1 VGHYLAKVLKSWIE
15 CEFRFQL
22 FFLLS
27 RKIQSFNKL
36 SSSLFLRFRCGNERW
51 KLIVADL
58 LARRQLNH
66 IENRLLPLN
75 VRVEDD
81 QFRLGILSL
90 NDFSDE
96 YLVPFN
102 HCADHRCE
110 CALVFGSPHWQD
122 DVDTRH
128 EVVARHLRLLGET

>member
-1 VGHYLAKVLKSWIE
+1 VGHYLAKVLKSWVE

-36 SSSLFLRFRCGNERW
+36 PSGLFLRFRCGNERW

-58 LARRQLNH
+58 LTGRQLNH
-66 IENRLLPLN
+66 IKNRLLPLN

-110 CALVFGSPHWQD
+110 CPLVFGSPHWQD
-122 DVDTRH
+122 DIDTRH
-128 EVVARHLRLLGET
+128 EVVPRHLRLLGET